1 MSNIFLVVLGVF
13 GYIVIGYTIGKLKIF
28 PNYLIRW
35 FDFTSFNILLPL
47 ALIAFF
53 WKIEFPNINIFNLM
67 FSFFGSGI
75 LIFMIGFFISL
86 IVLKLKT
93 DDSALMG
100 LGSCFGNSVALGIP
114 LMYSLLGPVNSMPYM
129 ILVFFHGFIHFT
141 YTTLII
147 EGYRNRDSSLILII
161 LKSLIGIFK
170 NIVLL
175 GMIIGIVLNYSST
188 EPPEILNVV
197 LDILTK
203 FSLPAVLIS
212 LGLSLSNFKISEY
225 FTFSLILTSLK
236 NFIHPVIAFILAKYF
251 FSMSP
256 TLVFIVTLAAALPSG
271 SQTYYFSYRYD
282 SLKQMISSNIV
293 LSTFVSFI
301 TIPVILFLFG
311 Y

>member
-1 MSNIFLVVLGVF
+1 MSSIFLVVLGVF
-13 GYIVIGYTIGKLKIF
+13 GYIIIGYAIGKLKIF

-53 WKIEFPNINIFNLM
+53 WKIEFPNINIFNLI

-86 IVLKLKT
+86 IVLRLKT

-114 LMYSLLGPVNSMPYM
+114 LIYSLLGPVNSMPYM

-188 EPPEILNVV
+188 EPPEILYFLLN
-197 LDILTK
+197 ILTK

-282 SLKQMISSNIV
+282 ALKQIISSNIV

>member
-1 MSNIFLVVLGVF
+1 MNSIFLVVLEVF
-13 GYIVIGYTIGKLKIF
+13 GYIVIGYAIGKLKIF

-35 FDFTSFNILLPL
+35 FDFTCFNILLPL

-86 IVLKLKT
+86 IVLRLKT

-188 EPPEILNVV
+188 EPPEILNFL

-225 FTFSLILTSLK
+225 FNFSLILTSLK

-271 SQTYYFSYRYD
+271 SQTYFFSYRYNA
-282 SLKQMISSNIV
+282 LKQIISSNIV

>member
-1 MSNIFLVVLGVF
+1 MSSIFLVVLGVF
-13 GYIVIGYTIGKLKIF
+13 GYIIIGYAIGKLKIF

-53 WKIEFPNINIFNLM
+53 WKIEFPNINIFNLI

-114 LMYSLLGPVNSMPYM
+114 LIYSLLGPVNSMPYM

-188 EPPEILNVV
+188 EPPEILYFLLN
-197 LDILTK
+197 ILTK

-282 SLKQMISSNIV
+282 ALKQIISSNIV

>member
-1 MSNIFLVVLGVF
+1 MSSIFLVVLGVF
-13 GYIVIGYTIGKLKIF
+13 GYIVIGYAIGKLKIF

-282 SLKQMISSNIV
+282 ALKQIISSNIV

>member
-1 MSNIFLVVLGVF
+1 MSSIFLVVLGVF
-13 GYIVIGYTIGKLKIF
+13 GYIVIGYAIGKLKIF

>member
-1 MSNIFLVVLGVF
+1 MAS
-13 GYIVIGYTIGKLKIF
+13 
-28 PNYLIRW
+28 LIQL
-35 FDFTSFNILLPL
+35 F
-47 ALIAFF
+47 
-53 WKIEFPNINIFNLM
+53 
-67 FSFFGSGI
+67 
-75 LIFMIGFFISL
+75 IGFF
-86 IVLKLKT
+86 V
-93 DDSALMG
+93 
-100 LGSCFGNSVALGIP
+100 C
-114 LMYSLLGPVNSMPYM
+114 
-129 ILVFFHGFIHFT
+129 
-141 YTTLII
+141 TLII
-147 EGYRNRDSSLILII
+147 AVNNLA
-161 LKSLIGIFK
+161 IFK
-170 NIVLL
+170 RHR
-175 GMIIGIVLNYSST
+175 
-188 EPPEILNVV
+188 EILNFL

-282 SLKQMISSNIV
+282 ALKQIISSNIV

>member
-1 MSNIFLVVLGVF
+1 MSSIFLVVLGVF
-13 GYIVIGYTIGKLKIF
+13 GYIVIGYAIGKLKIF

-86 IVLKLKT
+86 IVLRLKT

>member
-1 MSNIFLVVLGVF
+1 MNSIFLVVLEVF
-13 GYIVIGYTIGKLKIF
+13 GYIIIGYAIGKLKIF

-86 IVLKLKT
+86 IVLRLKT

-188 EPPEILNVV
+188 EPPEILNFL

-225 FTFSLILTSLK
+225 FNFSLILTLLK

-271 SQTYYFSYRYD
+271 SQTYYFSYRYNA
-282 SLKQMISSNIV
+282 LKQIISSNIV

>member
-1 MSNIFLVVLGVF
+1 MNSIFLVVLEVF
-13 GYIVIGYTIGKLKIF
+13 GYIIIGYAIGKLKIF

-86 IVLKLKT
+86 IVLRLKT

-188 EPPEILNVV
+188 EPPEILNFL

-225 FTFSLILTSLK
+225 FNFSLILTSLK

-271 SQTYYFSYRYD
+271 SQTYYFSYRYNA
-282 SLKQMISSNIV
+282 LKQIISSNIV

>member
-1 MSNIFLVVLGVF
+1 MSSIFLVVLGVF
-13 GYIVIGYTIGKLKIF
+13 GYIIIGYAIGKLKIF

-53 WKIEFPNINIFNLM
+53 WKIEFPNINIFNLI

-86 IVLKLKT
+86 IVLRLKT

-114 LMYSLLGPVNSMPYM
+114 LIYSLLGPVNSMPYM

-282 SLKQMISSNIV
+282 ALKQIISSNIV

>member
-282 SLKQMISSNIV
+282 ALKQIISSNIV

>member
-1 MSNIFLVVLGVF
+1 MSSIFLVVLGVF
-13 GYIVIGYTIGKLKIF
+13 GYIIIGYAIGKLKIF

-53 WKIEFPNINIFNLM
+53 WKIEFPNINIFNLI

-86 IVLKLKT
+86 IVLRLKT

-114 LMYSLLGPVNSMPYM
+114 LIYSLLGPVNSMPYM

-225 FTFSLILTSLK
+225 FNFSLILTSLK

-282 SLKQMISSNIV
+282 ALKQIISSNIV

>member
-53 WKIEFPNINIFNLM
+53 WKIEFPNINIFNLI